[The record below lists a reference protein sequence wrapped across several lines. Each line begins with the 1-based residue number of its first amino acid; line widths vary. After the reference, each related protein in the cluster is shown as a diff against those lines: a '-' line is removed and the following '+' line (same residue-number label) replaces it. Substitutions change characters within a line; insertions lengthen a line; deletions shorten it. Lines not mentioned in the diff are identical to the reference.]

1 MIMTYTSGVRNSPKN
16 FLHKGAFKL
25 KRNSIIIPSKI
36 IVNLMIFLK
45 GAQDQLPECDEHSVQ
60 SHNKVGPRCFN
71 IFTQQPIH
79 KHSMQNN
86 RCAITKMFYRAAQPP
101 KCLIVTIIKER
112 LPAELSKRMHNGA
125 DEDLLKGAEEAGDEN
140 YYDEIKDDNAIM
152 GTGIRL
158 KWLQ

>member
-1 MIMTYTSGVRNSPKN
+1 MIMTYTSGLRNSPKN
-16 FLHKGAFKL
+16 CLHKGAFKL
-25 KRNSIIIPSKI
+25 KRSSVVIPSI
-36 IVNLMIFLK
+36 MIVILMIFLK

-60 SHNKVGPRCFN
+60 SHNKVRPRCFN
-71 IFTQQPIH
+71 IFTQHPIQ
-79 KHSMQNN
+79 KPSMQNN
-86 RCAITKMFYRAAQPP
+86 RCAITKMFYRAAQSP

-140 YYDEIKDDNAIM
+140 DYDEIKDDNVIM

>member
-1 MIMTYTSGVRNSPKN
+1 
-16 FLHKGAFKL
+16 
-25 KRNSIIIPSKI
+25 
-36 IVNLMIFLK
+36 
-45 GAQDQLPECDEHSVQ
+45 
-60 SHNKVGPRCFN
+60 
-71 IFTQQPIH
+71 
-79 KHSMQNN
+79 MQNN
-86 RCAITKMFYRAAQPP
+86 RCAITKMFYRAAQSP

-140 YYDEIKDDNAIM
+140 DYDEIKDDNVIM

>member
-1 MIMTYTSGVRNSPKN
+1 M
-16 FLHKGAFKL
+16 
-25 KRNSIIIPSKI
+25 
-36 IVNLMIFLK
+36 IVNLIFFSK
-45 GAQDQLPECDEHSVQ
+45 VPRTSCQNVMNTVCNPTTRCDH
-60 SHNKVGPRCFN
+60 KCLN
-71 IFTQQPIH
+71 IFTQQPTH
-79 KHSMQNN
+79 KPSMQDYQY
-86 RCAITKMFYRAAQPP
+86 AITKMFYRAAQPP

-125 DEDLLKGAEEAGDEN
+125 DEDMLKGAEEAGDEN